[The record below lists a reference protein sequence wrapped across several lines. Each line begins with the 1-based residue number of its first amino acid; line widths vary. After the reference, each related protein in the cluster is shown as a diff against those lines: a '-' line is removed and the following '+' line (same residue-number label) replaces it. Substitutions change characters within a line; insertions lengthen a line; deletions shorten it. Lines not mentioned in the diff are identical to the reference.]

1 MTARYAHPARDSV
14 RETTLLVSESITTDV
29 PGEGGKP
36 APGNGRPMR

>member
-14 RETTLLVSESITTDV
+14 RETALLVSESIAADV

-36 APGNGRPMR
+36 APGNGRSMR